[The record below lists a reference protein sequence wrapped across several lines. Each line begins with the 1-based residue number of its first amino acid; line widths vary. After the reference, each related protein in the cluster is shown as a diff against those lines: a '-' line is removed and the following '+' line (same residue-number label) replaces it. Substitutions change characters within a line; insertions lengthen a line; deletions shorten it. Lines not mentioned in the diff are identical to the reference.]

1 MIFYPLIVIFEP
13 NIRLEIL
20 NLDTPFTQN
29 VHLQNDVKISFNA
42 RWTSIISHMY
52 ILTGFNQYFEWFFF
66 FKHCVILPHGDHDG
80 DHGDAVD
87 WFYFVV
93 DWMEMFW
100 PEISHFE
107 DRKVWTGNLWT
118 LFSCQR
124 LHYCGPRPHSRRT
137 LHRR

>member
-52 ILTGFNQYFEWFFF
+52 LSTYRVQSVFWVGFF
-66 FKHCVILPHGDHDG
+66 FKRGRVH
-80 DHGDAVD
+80 
-87 WFYFVV
+87 
-93 DWMEMFW
+93 
-100 PEISHFE
+100 
-107 DRKVWTGNLWT
+107 
-118 LFSCQR
+118 
-124 LHYCGPRPHSRRT
+124 RT
-137 LHRR
+137 LVCFFGMEIHNFAPIGLKLVPYVRTDVGWYVEVTFGSLNHPRGSFDKLWKMPYLATRGHY